1 MLLPARK
8 QIQPAALSVVLCTVP
23 CCRYGKQAVPLDKV
37 AEDVLAYKPARSMQ
51 LVGFMAAG
59 QAMRA
64 LQLRSSYLVLP
75 DPDDEQHAH
84 ALAVLVRAMINK
96 NRHAGAG
103 HVAQHSASMMAAC
116 QHVWCAA
123 LC

>member
-1 MLLPARK
+1 M
-8 QIQPAALSVVLCTVP
+8 
-23 CCRYGKQAVPLDKV
+23 PLDKV
-37 AEDVLAYKPARSMQ
+37 AEDVLAYKPARGMQ

-64 LQLRSSYLVLP
+64 LQLRGSYLVLP
-75 DPDDEQHAH
+75 DPVDEQHAH

-103 HVAQHSASMMAAC
+103 DARSAMSPWQLVLC
-116 QHVWCAA
+116 CWVWQQLRRCRPP
-123 LC
+123 LCIHDCCLCHTD